1 MSDSDS
7 AGRPE
12 APKPSLSLRIRDW
25 VRGLRGKGADDS
37 LREELEE
44 LLEEHGEEPGEPQS
58 EERTLL
64 RNVLTVADLS
74 VNDIMVPRA
83 DIISIGQDVSLDE
96 AVAQFIAA
104 GHSRLPVHRGTL
116 DDVAGMLHVKDLLP
130 FWRKETE
137 FALAPIVRKVL
148 FVPPS
153 VPVLDLLLQMRGTG
167 LHMALVIDEYGGVD
181 GLVTIEDLV
190 EQIVGEIRDEYDE
203 DEGPLL
209 VEKPDGTLEAFA
221 RCPVETLEER
231 IGYALRD
238 PEREEDIDTLGGL
251 VFSLVGR
258 VPRRGELI
266 AHPLGL
272 RFEVLDADPRRVKR
286 LRIRN
291 LPPPPAPIGK

>member
-1 MSDSDS
+1 MSDADFP
-7 AGRPE
+7 ARAD
-12 APKPSLSLRIRDW
+12 APKPSLGARIRDW

-44 LLEEHGEEPGEPQS
+44 LLEEHGEEPGEVES

-83 DIISIGQDVSLDE
+83 DIIAIGHDVSLDE

-203 DEGPLL
+203 EEGPFL
-209 VEKPDGTLEAFA
+209 VEKPDGTLEAVA
-221 RCPVETLEER
+221 RCPVETLEDR
-231 IGYALRD
+231 IGQSLRD
-238 PEREEDIDTLGGL
+238 PAREEDIDTLGGL

-272 RFEVLDADPRRVKR
+272 RFEVLDADARRVKR

-291 LPPPPAPIGK
+291 LPPPPAPTGK